1 MMEIKNDLDWYEQ
14 MHSNLRKVARKHGF
28 MVGASPNRGGEFADF
43 IINIDEANMMGLKLN
58 PALSV
63 KPFRLFPRNEDM
75 GLDDID
81 KFLEGWTLARETL

>member
-1 MMEIKNDLDWYEQ
+1 
-14 MHSNLRKVARKHGF
+14 MHKNLRKVARKHGF
-28 MVGASPNRGGEFADF
+28 MVGASPNRGGDFADF

-63 KPFRLFPRNEDM
+63 KPFKLFPYDKDM

-81 KFLEGWTLARETL
+81 KFLEGYALPHESFQEKS